1 MRQRQ
6 PRRGAASWPPLTAWL
21 AWITGF
27 AMTFVGGV
35 FIAIMAVAA
44 GVPADDDLPAG
55 LQIGLTLF
63 QNVAFLG
70 AALVFARLSGG
81 APTAR
86 DFGLVKAPVGRAI
99 GLLVAVWLAFFALS
113 AIWALALSL
122 DEKQELP
129 EQLGAG
135 DSLANTILVVFLLTI
150 AAPLGEELFF
160 RGYFFQALK
169 NWRGVLPAAIL
180 TGVVFGAMHAGSAP
194 AGFLVPLALFG
205 IGLCLLYHWTKSLY
219 PSIALHAL
227 NNSLAVGVAL
237 NWSWEI
243 PLTMVGSVVGT
254 LTIAWL
260 IGRLLDR
267 TARAPLPVAAT

>member
-1 MRQRQ
+1 MPQ
-6 PRRGAASWPPLTAWL
+6 PQPPRGAVSWPPWTAWL
-21 AWITGF
+21 AWISGS
-27 AMTFVGGV
+27 AVTFVGGV
-35 FIAIMAVAA
+35 FVAIIAVAA
-44 GVPADDDLPAG
+44 GVPADDDLPPG

-81 APTAR
+81 PPRAR
-86 DFGLVKAPVGRAI
+86 DFGLVKAGLGRAI
-99 GLLVAVWLAFFALS
+99 GLLVAVWIAFFVLS

-160 RGYFFQALK
+160 RGYFFAALK

-194 AGFLVPLALFG
+194 VGFLVPLALFG

-219 PSIALHAL
+219 PCIALHAL
-227 NNSLAVGVAL
+227 NNSVAVGVAL

-243 PLTMVGSVVGT
+243 PVTMAGSVVGT

>member
-1 MRQRQ
+1 M
-6 PRRGAASWPPLTAWL
+6 
-21 AWITGF
+21 AWISGF
-27 AMTFVGGV
+27 AVTLVVGV
-35 FIAIMAVAA
+35 FIAIIAVAA
-44 GVPADDDLPAG
+44 GVPADDDLPPG

-81 APTAR
+81 PPRAR
-86 DFGLVKAPVGRAI
+86 DFGLVKARLGRAV
-99 GLLVAVWLAFFALS
+99 GLLVTVWIAFFVLS

-205 IGLCLLYHWTKSLY
+205 IGLCLLYHWTRSLY
-219 PSIALHAL
+219 PCIALHAL
-227 NNSLAVGVAL
+227 NNSVAVGVAL

-243 PLTMVGSVVGT
+243 PVTMAGSVVGT

-267 TARAPLPVAAT
+267 TASAPLPVAAT